1 MQNLNCQLVH
11 IKNEKEDTLRE
22 NHLELGEGA
31 TVRVLA
37 LVARNRGFMVCWRRR
52 RRISSE
58 LGWRRRRGGLEE
70 EVQAA
75 WLLFRRRCLLGIWE
89 GGIIVGE
96 GSSGSP

>member
-52 RRISSE
+52 RISSE

-75 WLLFRRRCLLGIWE
+75 WLLFRRRCLLGIRE